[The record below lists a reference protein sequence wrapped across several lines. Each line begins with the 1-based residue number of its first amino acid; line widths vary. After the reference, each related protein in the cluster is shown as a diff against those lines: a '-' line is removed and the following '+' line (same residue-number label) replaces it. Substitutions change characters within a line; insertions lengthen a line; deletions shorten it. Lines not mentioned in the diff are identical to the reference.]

1 MTPADDYV
9 QEFTQDVPRVKVITA
24 GDIMAPATNGLG
36 AAGAVP
42 PTMTLEHLMPK
53 FSEGLDAIPVADDGM
68 VVGQVSPQAVLQ
80 ALAAAADEEALA

>member
-1 MTPADDYV
+1 
-9 QEFTQDVPRVKVITA
+9 
-24 GDIMAPATNGLG
+24 
-36 AAGAVP
+36 
-42 PTMTLEHLMPK
+42 MPK